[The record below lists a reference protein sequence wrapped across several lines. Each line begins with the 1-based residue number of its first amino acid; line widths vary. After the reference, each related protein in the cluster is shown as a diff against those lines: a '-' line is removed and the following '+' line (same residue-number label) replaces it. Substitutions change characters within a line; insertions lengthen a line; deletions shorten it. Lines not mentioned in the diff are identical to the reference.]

1 MDIFLTE
8 MQVFEITGFTYTEL
22 YEQIKI
28 GNFPKPIET
37 EKTIRWLESD
47 IFQWM
52 NSKDLHISR

>member
-37 EKTIRWLESD
+37 EKTIR
-47 IFQWM
+47 
-52 NSKDLHISR
+52 

>member
-37 EKTIRWLESD
+37 EKTIRWLRE
-47 IFQWM
+47 
-52 NSKDLHISR
+52 